1 MGILDERK
9 IDCHCHVIDP
19 DRFPYAAD
27 TRYRPSGQEIAPVD
41 QLLRML
47 RLCRVEHALI
57 VGTHSAYGEDLSPV
71 LDAIERGDGRF
82 KGMAVVANDVAAQTL
97 VRLKA
102 SGMVGV
108 AFNTIYESPGHYART
123 DDLLRKLADLDMYL
137 QIQCK
142 EDQLLEL
149 VPLIEHSTVRLL
161 IDHCGRPRP
170 ERGLDQPGFRA
181 LLALGR
187 AGRATVKLSGFSQ
200 FSRERYPW
208 RDAHPFVHAL
218 LGAFTA
224 DACVW
229 GSDWP
234 FLRATGRIDYAPL
247 LVLFECLVARETDR
261 RKLLWDTPRRL
272 FGFAT

>member
-19 DRFPYAAD
+19 GRFPYAAD

-71 LDAIERGDGRF
+71 LDAIERGEGRF

-108 AFNTIYESPGHYART
+108 AFNTIYENPGHYART

-149 VPLIEHSTVRLL
+149 
-161 IDHCGRPRP
+161 
-170 ERGLDQPGFRA
+170 
-181 LLALGR
+181 
-187 AGRATVKLSGFSQ
+187 
-200 FSRERYPW
+200 
-208 RDAHPFVHAL
+208 
-218 LGAFTA
+218 
-224 DACVW
+224 
-229 GSDWP
+229 
-234 FLRATGRIDYAPL
+234 
-247 LVLFECLVARETDR
+247 
-261 RKLLWDTPRRL
+261 
-272 FGFAT
+272 